1 MTKMHMSRLLIP
13 TRKEAP
19 SGTESL
25 SHSLLVRGGY
35 ITQLISGVYTY
46 LLLGLRIKNKIINIV
61 RKEMDDA
68 HANEILMPA
77 LQPLEYWE
85 QSDRKRAFGEI
96 LFSLKDRKNRELIL
110 GPTHEEVVSKLFADN
125 VDTYKQLPLTLYQI
139 QTKFRDEARPRGGL
153 IRVREFTMK
162 DAYSFDLNDDS
173 LENSYQTMVETY
185 EKIFYRC
192 GVPVVKIDADSG
204 AIGGKGSQEFI
215 YLHSSGEDTVIMC
228 ECGYAA
234 NEEKA
239 QIKIEAN
246 KKEKMIDSTKI
257 ETKDITTINQL
268 SDFFDLPK
276 NKFLKAVLYSAKNEA
291 MEDIPIIALIRGD
304 LEINEVKLAN
314 VIKLSEIRYM
324 NDDEVHSYGMIP
336 GFIGPIGINKNIK
349 IIADESV
356 VPSYN
361 LISGSNEKNYHY
373 LNTNYD
379 KDWSANIIGDIHL
392 AVHGSLCQQ
401 CGKQLNSQK
410 GIEIGHVFKLGQL
423 YSEKFNIKVSGANQ
437 DKITPTMG
445 CYGIGIDRILASV
458 AENTLDKDSLNWPI
472 TITPF
477 HVHIIFLGEED
488 LHNETINLTINTIED
503 KGLEILIDD
512 RKETP
517 GKKFADADLIGIP
530 IRILISKRNTANE
543 EVEIINRITQKT
555 TFAPM
560 VSFDIAVLEIY
571 SELLNTYAV

>member
-1 MTKMHMSRLLIP
+1 MTKMNMTRLLIP

-19 SGTESL
+19 SEIESL

-61 RKEMDDA
+61 REEMDYT

-85 QSDRKRAFGEI
+85 QSDRRRAFGEI
-96 LFSLKDRKNRELIL
+96 LFSLQDRKNRELIL
-110 GPTHEEVVSKLFADN
+110 GPTHEEVVSKLFAEN

-162 DAYSFDLNDDS
+162 DAYSFDLTDKS
-173 LENSYQTMVETY
+173 LEDSYQKMVQAY
-185 EKIFYRC
+185 ENIFYRC
-192 GVPVVKIDADSG
+192 GLPVVKIDADSG

-215 YLHSSGEDTVIMC
+215 YLHSTGEDTVIMC

-239 QIKIEAN
+239 QIKIETN
-246 KKEKMIDSTKI
+246 KKEKTIDYTKI
-257 ETKDITTINQL
+257 ETKNITTINKL

-276 NKFLKAVLYSAKNEA
+276 SKFLKAVLYIAKNEA

-304 LEINEVKLAN
+304 LEINEVKLTN
-314 VIKLSEIRYM
+314 IIKLSGIRNM
-324 NDDEVHSYGMIP
+324 NDDEIKSYGMVP
-336 GFIGPIGINKNIK
+336 GFTGPIGIDKNIQVV
-349 IIADESV
+349 ADASV

-361 LISGSNEKNYHY
+361 LISGSNEINYHY

-379 KDWSANIIGDIHL
+379 KDWKADIIGDIHL
-392 AVHGSLCQQ
+392 AVDGALCQL
-401 CGKQLNSQK
+401 CGKQLSSKK

-423 YSEKFNIKVSGANQ
+423 YSEKFNIKVSGSNQ
-437 DKITPTMG
+437 DTITPTMG
-445 CYGIGIDRILASV
+445 CYGIGIDRILASA
-458 AENTLDKDSLNWPI
+458 AENTLKKDSLNWPI
-472 TITPF
+472 TIAPF
-477 HVHIIFLGEED
+477 HVHIIFLGDEE
-488 LHNETINLTINTIED
+488 LSNSAIKLTIDTIED
-503 KGLEILIDD
+503 SGLEILIDD
-512 RKETP
+512 RNETP
-517 GKKFADADLIGIP
+517 GKKFADADLLGIP
-530 IRILISKRNTANE
+530 IRILISKRNTANG
-543 EVEIINRITQKT
+543 EVEIINRTTQKT
-555 TFAPM
+555 TFAPIE
-560 VSFDIAVLEIY
+560 SFNDDVLDIY
-571 SELLNTYAV
+571 SELLNTYTV